1 MEGLLLAYVHL
12 LCGHAGWVKMYMYL
26 KDRFFFDNMKE
37 KSRTISSTCQLCV
50 VSNPSTRRKSPM
62 KGVLSAYPFE
72 VITADLLE
80 VENLVGRNT
89 KKILVIADYHSKAIF
104 AFPLT
109 STTGT
114 AFIANLKD
122 FLMMTGMVSRFL
134 IVDNASIFSNK
145 EVLAFL
151 HMSGCLLYTSPSPRD
166 RQKSRMPSSA

>member
-1 MEGLLLAYVHL
+1 
-12 LCGHAGWVKMYMYL
+12 
-26 KDRFFFDNMKE
+26 
-37 KSRTISSTCQLCV
+37 
-50 VSNPSTRRKSPM
+50 M

-72 VITADLLE
+72 IITADLLE

-104 AFPLT
+104 AFPLA

-114 AFIANLKD
+114 AFIAKLKD

-151 HMSGCLLYTSPSPRD
+151 HMSGIRKIEGNSNHCLLYTSPSPRD
-166 RQKSRMPSSA
+166 KRQSRMPSSA